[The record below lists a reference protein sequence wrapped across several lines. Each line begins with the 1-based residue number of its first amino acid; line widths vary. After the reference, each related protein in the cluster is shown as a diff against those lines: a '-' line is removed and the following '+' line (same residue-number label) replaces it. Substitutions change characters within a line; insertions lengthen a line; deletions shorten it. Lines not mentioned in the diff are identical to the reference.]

1 MNAICEL
8 PTDHRRHAKHLY
20 WQGYRVCEIAEL
32 IGEKEKT
39 VHSWKTCDEWDRATP
54 LERIQAATEARLVQL
69 ILKDPKSGSDYKEID
84 LLHRQL
90 ERQARIKRFQ
100 DGGTETDLNPELA
113 KRNAGEKRKPK
124 RNDIPE
130 ELVEKLVET
139 FLDGCFDYQKDWY
152 RAGGQRTRAIL
163 KSRQIGATFYFAREA
178 LIDALTT
185 GRNQIFLSA
194 SKAQAHI
201 FKAYIQAFARDT
213 VGVELTGDPIIL
225 PNGAELHFLGTN
237 ARTAQG
243 YHGNFYFDEFFWT
256 FKFNELNKVASG
268 MAMQKQYRRTY
279 FSTPSSMA
287 HEAYSFWTGERFNK
301 GKPSAQHLKMDISHG
316 ALQQG
321 QLCDDRIWRQIVT
334 ILDAE
339 DRGCDLFDIDELR
352 LEYDAAAFQNL
363 LMCQFVD
370 DGASIFPLNMLQSCM
385 VDSWSIWED
394 YKPFAARPFAGR
406 QVPRARAPP
415 VPRHGLHRAGRDDSP
430 GNTAVLGHLHRDRH
444 HRPGQRR
451 GPAGA
456 PVLPGA
462 AHILLQPRGQGAPG
476 DEGLGRDQQGP
487 AGVRRRLDRPGAVAD
502 GHPQDRHSRWTAV
515 HLRRWTNRQHRPCRP
530 GMGTL
535 SRIAQRAARGPD
547 RGQHRHHGVQLSEV
561 AAKDDFAAIK
571 NISRDD
577 LLAALRTPPQLMGV
591 VPQNAGGFGSIREA
605 TQIWAINELEPIQAR
620 LAQVNDWLGEEVVS
634 FRPFEI
640 PAQE

>member
-1 MNAICEL
+1 MNAIVEL

-39 VHSWKTCDEWDRATP
+39 LHSWKARDEWDRASP

-69 ILKDPKSGSDYKEID
+69 ILKDPKTGADYKEID
-84 LLHRQL
+84 LLHRQM
-90 ERQARIKRFQ
+90 ERQARIQRYQ
-100 DGGTETDLNPELA
+100 GGGTETDLNPELA

-124 RNDIPE
+124 RNDITE
-130 ELVEKLVET
+130 EMVEKLVEA

-152 RAGGQRTRAIL
+152 RAGNQRTRAIL

-201 FKAYIQAFARDT
+201 FKAYIQAFARDV

-287 HEAYSFWTGERFNK
+287 HEAYTFWTGERFNK
-301 GKPSAQHLKMDISHG
+301 GKPAAKHLKVDVSHD
-316 ALQQG
+316 ALQPG
-321 QLCDDRIWRQIVT
+321 RLCEDRIWRQIVT

-363 LMCQFVD
+363 LMCEFVD
-370 DGASIFPLNMLQSCM
+370 DGASIFPLNLLQPCM
-385 VDSWSIWED
+385 VDSWSEWDD
-394 YKPFAARPFAGR
+394 YKPFAARPFADRQVWVGYDPAESGDSAGLVVVAPPLVSGGKFRILERHQFRGMDFNAQAEMIRRVTMRYWVTYIGIDTTGLGSAVAQLVRQFFPGLTTFSYSPEVKTRLVMKAWDVISKARLEFDAGFTDIAQSLMAIRKTVTPGGR
-406 QVPRARAPP
+406 QFTYT
-415 VPRHGLHRAGRDDSP
+415 AGRND
-430 GNTAVLGHLHRDRH
+430 NTGHADLAWALFHALHNE
-444 HRPGQRR
+444 PLEGQT
-451 GPAGA
+451 
-456 PVLPGA
+456 
-462 AHILLQPRGQGAPG
+462 
-476 DEGLGRDQQGP
+476 
-487 AGVRRRLDRPGAVAD
+487 VAN
-502 GHPQDRHSRWTAV
+502 T
-515 HLRRWTNRQHRPCRP
+515 
-530 GMGTL
+530 
-535 SRIAQRAARGPD
+535 
-547 RGQHRHHGVQLSEV
+547 
-561 AAKDDFAAIK
+561 
-571 NISRDD
+571 
-577 LLAALRTPPQLMGV
+577 
-591 VPQNAGGFGSIREA
+591 SIM
-605 TQIWAINELEPIQAR
+605 
-620 LAQVNDWLGEEVVS
+620 
-634 FRPFEI
+634 EI
-640 PAQE
+640 Y